1 MKIVDQWDVVCFIQ
15 VEVEFSI
22 EVMVKSLLT
31 MVDVISIVIM
41 T

>member
-1 MKIVDQWDVVCFIQ
+1 MKIVNKWDVVCFVQ
-15 VEVEFSI
+15 VRVEFSI
-22 EVMVKSLLT
+22 EVMVKRLLT